1 MSPKIT
7 LLTTGQPSTNPR
19 LVKEANALFE
29 AGYQVTV
36 VYCYWAKWAQDYD
49 PEIIQ
54 VREWRAVLVGG
65 TPERGRLIWWYTR
78 LRHKV
83 SKYLSFISHFRYQS
97 EARAYHE
104 MLSEAKKTQA
114 QLYIAHNLGA
124 LPVAARAAQQS
135 RAIFAFDAEDYHRGE
150 SITLDAPT
158 KNKIKIEDYFFES
171 AAFVTTASPLISKV
185 YQQHYPTQSFTTI
198 NNVFSKK
205 YQKPLPQLPNTSLFV
220 WWFSQTIGLNRGIQ
234 DILKAMQLIP
244 DIPIQFTL
252 VGEANSTTIDKLKE
266 MLISERHKL
275 CFQAPVSEIALFEIA
290 NQQHIG
296 FALERS
302 TPKNRDICLTN
313 KIFTYLLAGNAIIAS
328 DTQAQK
334 SFMADN
340 PGVGWVYPQRDSNQL
355 ADILKTCYLNPDLL
369 GSTKRNAW
377 ELADQKLNW
386 EEEQKKW
393 LPLVEK
399 VLNSNAV

>member
-1 MSPKIT
+1 MSQKIT
-7 LLTTGQPSTNPR
+7 LITTGQPSTNPR
-19 LVKEANALFE
+19 LVKEANALRD

-36 VYCYWAKWAQDYD
+36 IYCFWSTWAQAYD
-49 PEIIQ
+49 SEIIQ
-54 VREWRAVLVGG
+54 NSGWKSVLTGG
-65 TPERGRLIWWYTR
+65 TPAQGRLIWWYTR

-83 SKYLSFISHFRYQS
+83 SKYLSFISHFRYRS

-104 MLSEAKKTQA
+104 MLTEAKKTRA
-114 QLYIAHNLGA
+114 QLYIAHNLGT

-135 RAIFAFDAEDYHRGE
+135 RTVFAFDAEDYHRGE
-150 SITLDAPT
+150 SITLDTPT
-158 KNKIKIEDYFFES
+158 RNKIKIEDHFFKS

-185 YQQHYPTQSFTTI
+185 YQQHYPKQSFTTI

-205 YQKPLPQLPNTSLFV
+205 YQKPLQKLPNTPLLV

-234 DILKAMQLIP
+234 DVLRAMQLIP

-252 VGEANSTTIDKLKE
+252 VGEASPTTVDKLKE
-266 MLISERHKL
+266 MLVSERHKL
-275 CFQAPVSEIALFEIA
+275 FVRAPVSERALFEIA

-302 TPKNRDICLTN
+302 IPENRDICLTN
-313 KIFTYLLAGNAIIAS
+313 KIFTYLMAGNAIIAS
-328 DTQAQK
+328 DTQSQK

-340 PGVGWVYPQRDSNQL
+340 PGVGWVYAQGNSDEL
-355 ADILKTCYLNPDLL
+355 AGILKTCYLDPDLL
-369 GSTKRNAW
+369 EKTKRNAW
-377 ELADQKLNW
+377 ELADQELNW

-393 LPLVEK
+393 LQLVEK
-399 VLNSNAV
+399 ALNAASA